1 MYSECI
7 QNSVASHNAKRKEF
21 REAFSSILQRTP
33 GNWVGSKLD
42 QILTINHSGVCL
54 EVDRVQK
61 KYR

>member
-1 MYSECI
+1 MYSEYI

-42 QILTINHSGVCL
+42 QILTIN
-54 EVDRVQK
+54 
-61 KYR
+61 